1 MDKLDKANS
10 ELMDK
15 LEKDKLEQLAIFTV
29 EIGYHKW
36 STHDKDAAFKLW
48 ESLVSGFFT
57 MENLNKEYN
66 EPQFLY
72 RKPVEVKLIGEKVQV
87 WKDQES
93 AQRACNAYQSLK
105 ERAVNKSKLA

>member
-1 MDKLDKANS
+1 MEKYDKANS

-15 LEKDKLEQLAIFTV
+15 LEKDKLESIAVYTV

-48 ESLVSGFFT
+48 QSLVEGFFSL
-57 MENLNKEYN
+57 ENLNKEYN

-72 RKPVEVKLIGEKVQV
+72 RKPVEVKLVGEKIQV

-93 AQRACNAYQSLK
+93 ALRAHNAFNSLK
-105 ERAVNKSKLA
+105 ERAVNKSKIA